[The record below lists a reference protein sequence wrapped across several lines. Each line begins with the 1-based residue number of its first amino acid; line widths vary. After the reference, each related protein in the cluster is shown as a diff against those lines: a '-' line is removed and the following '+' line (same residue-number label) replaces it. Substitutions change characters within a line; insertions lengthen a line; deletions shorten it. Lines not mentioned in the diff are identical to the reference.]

1 MNINFC
7 LLINVQNQLKLNTMQ
22 GNLGLCVLAGRVF
35 KLPEK
40 FKECWLLN
48 IKTILS
54 LGQTFSYN
62 FDKAIFTRIAS
73 VCYVNRFNGIFN
85 SQTSLLIVHLNHKNS
100 TAVSIKLQSR
110 LQTITLTLW
119 CKYSIVP
126 SSFQKDNLKIY
137 ILNSP

>member
-1 MNINFC
+1 
-7 LLINVQNQLKLNTMQ
+7 MQ
-22 GNLGLCVLAGRVF
+22 GNLGLCVLARRVF

-54 LGQTFSYN
+54 WGQTFSYN

-73 VCYVNRFNGIFN
+73 VCYVNRFNSIFI
-85 SQTSLLIVHLNHKNS
+85 SQTSLLIVQLHHKNN

-110 LQTITLTLW
+110 LQTITLTL
-119 CKYSIVP
+119 
-126 SSFQKDNLKIY
+126 
-137 ILNSP
+137 